1 MIRLRRLSDVRATG
15 DLVWFQRALDRL
27 RALRHDVD
35 PRLQGF
41 FSDASPLYI
50 ARAPGRLDVM
60 GVIAAYSGARVLELP
75 LECSTAALLQRQAT
89 ACCDLT
95 TRRPGGGEARGRRAV
110 WDHGSDTHR
119 LRPPRPAPPVA
130 LPAGHDRGIPRD
142 PGRLSV
148 LRHRFRGQPRGRG
161 SRL

>member
-60 GVIAAYSGARVLELP
+60 GGIADYSGARVLELP
-75 LECSTAALLQRQAT
+75 LECSTAALLQRQPASR
-89 ACCDLT
+89 CDLA
-95 TRRPGGGEARGRRAV
+95 TRREGRFDFFSVELPSLVEQGGALGTTARLARWFAGREA
-110 WDHGSDTHR
+110 
-119 LRPPRPAPPVA
+119 
-130 LPAGHDRGIPRD
+130 DRWASYVVG
-142 PGRLSV
+142 V
-148 LRHRFRGQPRGRG
+148 VQQ
-161 SRL
+161 

>member
-60 GVIAAYSGARVLELP
+60 GGIADYSGARVLELP
-75 LECSTAALLQRQAT
+75 LACAT
-89 ACCDLT
+89 SAFVQTQPDRHCDVAT
-95 TRRPGGGEARGRRAV
+95 HRGEGEGGGR
-110 WDHGSDTHR
+110 WDFLSIE
-119 LRPPRPAPPVA
+119 LPLAEPAE
-130 LPAGHDRGIPRD
+130 RSEER
-142 PGRLSV
+142 
-148 LRHRFRGQPRGRG
+148 
-161 SRL
+161 